1 MIGAP
6 RCANLVWTDLVRSLA
21 LPVMLALTVV
31 QMLVFAQDGSAQA
44 KKLEGAWHTELTVID
59 CQTGEPTGP
68 TAQILYTFVPGGSV
82 LQSSDSNV
90 FRTPAYGIWK
100 HTTKRNFNATL
111 LWFRFNA
118 DGTRAGR
125 GEATLSIQVG
135 EDSPE
140 FTATSLVQFFDVDGN
155 VIQTICPTETGQ
167 RLTFD

>member
-1 MIGAP
+1 MQT
-6 RCANLVWTDLVRSLA
+6 RRLTLVPHMAFPALLTLA
-21 LPVMLALTVV
+21 VV
-31 QMLVFAQDGSAQA
+31 QILAFAPDASAQA
-44 KKLEGAWHTELTVID
+44 KKLEGTWHTELTVID
-59 CQTGEPTGP
+59 CETGEPTGP
-68 TAQILYTFVPGGSV
+68 TAQILYTFMPGGSV

-100 HTTKRNFNATL
+100 HTTERNFNATL

-125 GEATLSIQVG
+125 GEATLSIHVG
-135 EDSPE
+135 EDSHE
-140 FTATSLVQFFDVDGN
+140 FTATSLVQFFDVNGN